1 MLDNELVDMVKQIQ
15 LVRSESNKIEIKAAN
30 KGCPKV
36 RDSLSSFS
44 NQSGGGV
51 IIFGVDEHDG
61 YAVCGVYDA
70 ADLMKKVEAQCQEM
84 TPVIRPLFSVAS
96 IDGKTVVSAEIQEID
111 NADKPCFY
119 SGVGRLKG
127 SYVRS
132 GDADR
137 LMTEYEVYSY
147 EAFKKSI
154 HDELRTCERTFE
166 KDIQTNAFKLYF
178 DLLKS
183 KKPNLAELS
192 NEEIC
197 RLQGF
202 TDEGKPTLAGIMLF
216 SNYPQAFFPQ
226 LCITAV
232 SVPGTE
238 ISSTASVGERF
249 IDNQR
254 IDGTLVQ
261 MLNDALVFV
270 RKNMKTATIID
281 PNTGKRTDKTEY
293 PVIAIRELIL
303 NALIHRDYS
312 IHTDTTPITIKMFS
326 DRFEIENPGGLYG
339 RMTLDRLGKVSA
351 DTRNPKIAGAMEILG
366 ETENRYSGI
375 PTIINAMEESGLPAP
390 KFESDRGV
398 FKVTLYN
405 SAAESVPIDD
415 IETEILEFCKTSR
428 SRNEI
433 AEFFNGRMTIAYVM
447 ERYVKPMIASGRL
460 IMTIPEKPK
469 SKYQK
474 FLAR

>member
-1 MLDNELVDMVKQIQ
+1 
-15 LVRSESNKIEIKAAN
+15 
-30 KGCPKV
+30 
-36 RDSLSSFS
+36 
-44 NQSGGGV
+44 
-51 IIFGVDEHDG
+51 
-61 YAVCGVYDA
+61 
-70 ADLMKKVEAQCQEM
+70 
-84 TPVIRPLFSVAS
+84 
-96 IDGKTVVSAEIQEID
+96 
-111 NADKPCFY
+111 
-119 SGVGRLKG
+119 
-127 SYVRS
+127 
-132 GDADR
+132 
-137 LMTEYEVYSY
+137 MTEYEVYSY

-154 HDELRTCERTFE
+154 HDELRTCERAFT

-293 PVIAIRELIL
+293 P
-303 NALIHRDYS
+303 
-312 IHTDTTPITIKMFS
+312 
-326 DRFEIENPGGLYG
+326 
-339 RMTLDRLGKVSA
+339 
-351 DTRNPKIAGAMEILG
+351 
-366 ETENRYSGI
+366 
-375 PTIINAMEESGLPAP
+375 
-390 KFESDRGV
+390 
-398 FKVTLYN
+398 
-405 SAAESVPIDD
+405 
-415 IETEILEFCKTSR
+415 
-428 SRNEI
+428 
-433 AEFFNGRMTIAYVM
+433 
-447 ERYVKPMIASGRL
+447 
-460 IMTIPEKPK
+460 
-469 SKYQK
+469 
-474 FLAR
+474 

>member
-51 IIFGVDEHDG
+51 IIFGVDENDG
-61 YAVCGVYDA
+61 YEVCGVYDT
-70 ADLMKKVEAQCQEM
+70 ADLMKKVEAQCKEM

-111 NADKPCFY
+111 NTDKPCFY

-154 HDELRTCERTFE
+154 HDELRICERAFT

-202 TDEGKPTLAGIMLF
+202 TD
-216 SNYPQAFFPQ
+216 
-226 LCITAV
+226 
-232 SVPGTE
+232 
-238 ISSTASVGERF
+238 
-249 IDNQR
+249 
-254 IDGTLVQ
+254 
-261 MLNDALVFV
+261 
-270 RKNMKTATIID
+270 
-281 PNTGKRTDKTEY
+281 
-293 PVIAIRELIL
+293 
-303 NALIHRDYS
+303 
-312 IHTDTTPITIKMFS
+312 
-326 DRFEIENPGGLYG
+326 
-339 RMTLDRLGKVSA
+339 
-351 DTRNPKIAGAMEILG
+351 
-366 ETENRYSGI
+366 
-375 PTIINAMEESGLPAP
+375 
-390 KFESDRGV
+390 
-398 FKVTLYN
+398 
-405 SAAESVPIDD
+405 
-415 IETEILEFCKTSR
+415 
-428 SRNEI
+428 
-433 AEFFNGRMTIAYVM
+433 
-447 ERYVKPMIASGRL
+447 
-460 IMTIPEKPK
+460 
-469 SKYQK
+469 
-474 FLAR
+474 

>member
-1 MLDNELVDMVKQIQ
+1 
-15 LVRSESNKIEIKAAN
+15 
-30 KGCPKV
+30 
-36 RDSLSSFS
+36 
-44 NQSGGGV
+44 
-51 IIFGVDEHDG
+51 
-61 YAVCGVYDA
+61 
-70 ADLMKKVEAQCQEM
+70 
-84 TPVIRPLFSVAS
+84 
-96 IDGKTVVSAEIQEID
+96 
-111 NADKPCFY
+111 
-119 SGVGRLKG
+119 
-127 SYVRS
+127 
-132 GDADR
+132 
-137 LMTEYEVYSY
+137 
-147 EAFKKSI
+147 
-154 HDELRTCERTFE
+154 
-166 KDIQTNAFKLYF
+166 
-178 DLLKS
+178 
-183 KKPNLAELS
+183 
-192 NEEIC
+192 
-197 RLQGF
+197 
-202 TDEGKPTLAGIMLF
+202 MLF

-405 SAAESVPIDD
+405 SAAESVPTDD
-415 IETEILEFCKTSR
+415 IETEILEFCKTPR

-447 ERYVKPMIASGRL
+447 ERYVKPMIASSRL

-474 FLAR
+474 YLAR

>member
-270 RKNMKTATIID
+270 RKI
-281 PNTGKRTDKTEY
+281 
-293 PVIAIRELIL
+293 
-303 NALIHRDYS
+303 
-312 IHTDTTPITIKMFS
+312 
-326 DRFEIENPGGLYG
+326 
-339 RMTLDRLGKVSA
+339 
-351 DTRNPKIAGAMEILG
+351 
-366 ETENRYSGI
+366 
-375 PTIINAMEESGLPAP
+375 
-390 KFESDRGV
+390 
-398 FKVTLYN
+398 
-405 SAAESVPIDD
+405 
-415 IETEILEFCKTSR
+415 
-428 SRNEI
+428 
-433 AEFFNGRMTIAYVM
+433 
-447 ERYVKPMIASGRL
+447 
-460 IMTIPEKPK
+460 
-469 SKYQK
+469 
-474 FLAR
+474 